1 MLIPASLVGVIVF
14 LYGCVTVDDD
24 IPRSVEA
31 KQNIQCMLKMQY
43 TIVYVFIIK
52 TELLSSRKSERFP
65 KQNGYFILVWT
76 NLTTKKNS
84 ARTFSFR
91 TEDKMTI
98 DKLIQFC
105 LIWQTNSL

>member
-31 KQNIQCMLKMQY
+31 KQNVQCMLKMQY

-76 NLTTKKNS
+76 NLTTKKQIS
-84 ARTFSFR
+84 QDVF
-91 TEDKMTI
+91 I
-98 DKLIQFC
+98 
-105 LIWQTNSL
+105 